1 VRRRRAP
8 EKLVHS
14 LGMDFTRVQ
23 WEVLET
29 LHAQG
34 ECRTGTMTHET
45 VGFDVREQV
54 WEVDGRSAAALERRG
69 LVEVVWSSKLCC
81 AVAHLTV
88 AGRRHFESQ
97 G

>member
-1 VRRRRAP
+1 V
-8 EKLVHS
+8 ES
-14 LGMDFTRVQ
+14 LGESFTRGQ

-45 VGFDVREQV
+45 LGFDIREQV
-54 WEVDGRSAAALERRG
+54 WEVDGRSASALERRG
-69 LVEVVWSSKLCC
+69 LVEIVWNSKLFCT
-81 AVAHLTV
+81 VARLTA
-88 AGRRHFESQ
+88 AGRRHFEPK